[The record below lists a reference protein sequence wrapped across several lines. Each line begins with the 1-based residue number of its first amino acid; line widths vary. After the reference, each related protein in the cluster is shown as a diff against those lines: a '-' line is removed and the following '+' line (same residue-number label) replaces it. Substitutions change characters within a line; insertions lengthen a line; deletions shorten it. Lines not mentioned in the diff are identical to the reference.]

1 MQYVDLGRLS
11 HSGEK
16 KKSKKKLL
24 KFTIL
29 VLLLGFV
36 IYTGYILYWPAAVLF
51 KQILKTPSSV
61 LSLITNPEGE
71 LKTTDGRT
79 NFLLVGIDKRSN
91 VPYSYKIGN
100 NEVKKNGFLTDTIQ
114 IVSIN
119 KETKNIAMIS
129 IPRDTY
135 VKIESFGNIG
145 DSYSKINAVY
155 SLGNT
160 HNYPKGG
167 MELLKKEVETILGI
181 PIHYSA
187 RIDFDGF
194 RKGIDILG
202 GVDIVVDKA
211 FDDYQYPIDGKD
223 NSTCSDGTYSC
234 RFEHLHFDQG
244 PTHLNGNKSLKYVRS
259 RKGTNG
265 EGSDF
270 ARSRRQQKVLIA
282 AKDKALN
289 MENFFDP
296 VKINNLFK
304 EFGQSVETDLDIS
317 ALTALYN
324 FSKDMDTKNVNSLV
338 LDNSADNYLYNP
350 PVELYGGA
358 YALIPKGNNW
368 NKIHQ
373 VVLDLLNNSPAKS
386 TPASE

>member
-1 MQYVDLGRLS
+1 MQYIDLGRLP
-11 HSGEK
+11 HSGGKRKTK
-16 KKSKKKLL
+16 KKFL

-36 IYTGYILYWPAAVLF
+36 LYTGYILYWPAAVLF
-51 KQILKTPSSV
+51 KQILKNPSSV

-79 NFLLVGIDKRSN
+79 NFLLIGIDKRSN
-91 VPYSYKIGN
+91 VPYTYKIGN
-100 NEVKKNGFLTDTIQ
+100 NEIKKNGFLTDTIQ
-114 IVSIN
+114 VVSIN
-119 KETKNIAMIS
+119 KKTKNVSMIS

-135 VKIESFGNIG
+135 VKIPVFGNIRA
-145 DSYSKINAVY
+145 SYSKINAVY

-160 HNYPKGG
+160 HDYPKGG
-167 MELLKKEVETILGI
+167 IELLKKEVETILGI

-194 RKGIDILG
+194 RKGIDLLG
-202 GVDIVVDKA
+202 GVDIVVDKT
-211 FDDYQYPIDGKD
+211 FDDYQYPIDGKA
-223 NSTCSDGTYSC
+223 SAKCSDGTFAC
-234 RFEHLHFDQG
+234 RFEHLHFNQG
-244 PTHLNGNKSLKYVRS
+244 PNHLNGSKALKYVRS

-270 ARSRRQQKVLIA
+270 ARSRRQQKVLLA
-282 AKDKALN
+282 ARNKALSS
-289 MENFFDP
+289 ENFFDP

-304 EFGQSVETDLDIS
+304 EFGQSIETDLDIS
-317 ALTALYN
+317 ALTALFN
-324 FSKDMDTKNVNSLV
+324 LSKDFETKNVNSLV

-350 PVELYGGA
+350 SPDLYGGA
-358 YALIPKGNNW
+358 YALVPKGNNW

-373 VVLDLLNNSPAKS
+373 AVLDLLNNSSAKS
-386 TPASE
+386 DSTSE